1 MAYFCVP
8 TSRLSRL
15 GPWAVALALLVLSV
29 AGCVRLLEP
38 RTSDATYYLLDRAEE
53 TSPGSA
59 DTTGLS
65 VGLRQP
71 RLAPYLD
78 AARIVTRRGPHQ
90 INFSEFH
97 RWGEN
102 LDRGISRTVARGLEA
117 RSDIHAVETV
127 PWPKGAAFDYI
138 VELEVLRFEGV
149 GPPPDPTADD
159 DAPPPEG
166 HSQMTVQWTIRPPED
181 DTVLVHKHTHHRTEG
196 WRVDDYEA
204 LVANLGRGLNV
215 LVDEVGTQLQILDRP

>member
-1 MAYFCVP
+1 MAHFSFPSFRPRPVG
-8 TSRLSRL
+8 L
-15 GPWAVALALLVLSV
+15 WAIVLALLALSV
-29 AGCVRLLEP
+29 AGCVSLLEP
-38 RTSDATYYLLDRAEE
+38 RTSDATYYLLDRAEQA
-53 TSPGSA
+53 SPGSA

-78 AARIVTRRGPHQ
+78 PARIVIRRGPHR
-90 INFSEFH
+90 ITFSEFH
-97 RWGEN
+97 RWGED

-117 RSDIHAVETV
+117 RSDIHAVDAV
-127 PWPKGAAFDYI
+127 PWPKSAVYDYI

-149 GPPPDPTADD
+149 GPPPDPTADK
-159 DAPPPEG
+159 DAPPPKG

-181 DTVLVHKHTHHRTEG
+181 DTVLVRKHTHHRTEG

-204 LVANLGRGLNV
+204 LVGNLGRGLNV
-215 LVDEVGTQLQILDRP
+215 LVDEVGTQLHTLDRP